1 MTETDQINGNLS
13 LILVASTINK
23 LLKQFKGTQDYR
35 ADSRATF
42 YLDKFVQAL
51 QRQVKEHT
59 KFGNIPLIEKE
70 ELVEIIRKSKF
81 ASFVQ
86 VVNDKIV
93 IDAQPGRYEETI
105 SEIVVSSTLIY
116 SNLLVKQIND
126 ISTIYNHER
135 PRMLEY
141 ENKKK
146 EKEEKEEEK
155 EEKEEEKEEE
165 KDVEMKDEEL
175 EETVPENVPEET
187 VPEEK
192 LPEETVL
199 EETEPIEIT
208 PTEITPTEIT
218 PIEITPIEITP
229 LEETPTEISPIT
241 VKPIIDGPT
250 EGLLDIPVSTE
261 NHIARDVEV
270 EDQESHAVPSQ
281 VIKEVN
287 EKVDEI
293 VNENLEE
300 NPIEFLVDSGVEDS
314 IMEDEG
320 HPLEKPD
327 ADILEGEENND
338 ESDEGK
344 NDEID
349 EGKNDEIHEG
359 KNDEIHEDTKENE
372 VDDKKIKKEVLIEKS
387 DENPE
392 KSDETS
398 DKTSHKSDKS
408 GGSSDTVESKDI
420 KPNQDTVASILPAK
434 TQESELVDPA
444 PESNDLDKH
453 KNTRKRSSSP
463 SAFQQHKRFQ
473 NIAINLLTNIQ
484 EHRYSSPFLQAV
496 AKKDALDYYDVIY
509 QPKDLKNILKT
520 VKLKSDPPE
529 YHLVKQLERDIMLMF
544 ANCIMYNKSDD
555 DLVQLTIS
563 MKNDVNKIFKMFEE
577 AEREI
582 Q

>member
-1 MTETDQINGNLS
+1 MTETDQINGELS

-23 LLKQFKGTQDYR
+23 LLKQFKGTQDSR

-146 EKEEKEEEK
+146 EKEEEK
-155 EEKEEEKEEE
+155 DEEKEEE

-175 EETVPENVPEET
+175 EETVPENVPENVAENVPEET

-192 LPEETVL
+192 LLDEVP
-199 EETEPIEIT
+199 EETEPI
-208 PTEITPTEIT
+208 EIT
-218 PIEITPIEITP
+218 PIEITPIEITPITITP

-270 EDQESHAVPSQ
+270 EDQESQAVPSQ

-320 HPLEKPD
+320 LPLEKPD

-349 EGKNDEIHEG
+349 ESKNDEI
-359 KNDEIHEDTKENE
+359 DEVTNENE
-372 VDDKKIKKEVLIEKS
+372 LDDKNIKKEVLIEKS
-387 DENPE
+387 DENSE

-398 DKTSHKSDKS
+398 DKTSHISDKS

-420 KPNQDTVASILPAK
+420 KPNQDTVATILPAK
-434 TQESELVDPA
+434 TQKSELVDPA

-463 SAFQQHKRFQ
+463 SSFQQHKRFQ